1 MLGAMETR
9 AIHLFWWQTLRA
21 PERILDD
28 LARHTDIN
36 TLILDAAYVAVE
48 DPAAVPVLT
57 RVYGESYLV
66 PSTAPFGGLPVA
78 VAEEAD
84 YAAALGF
91 MDLAR
96 SRGFAISCHVLPL
109 NPNPPAMAHTACIDV
124 TGAPALDEDVTGARD
139 LGGAKF
145 AHACPN
151 NPEVQRF
158 GEALVRAAIAAW
170 PGLERLDLNHLEFPH
185 WPRSGLAE
193 PLVCFC
199 DFCRDAAETQGI
211 DFAAM
216 KREVAALYAA
226 LGASGEPRAAALSA
240 NDLATAFAR
249 RPQLAVWLNFRL
261 ASMSAYIE
269 RMAVAAREAA
279 AAHNPGLKL
288 GIDVHLPAICALV
301 GTDLELCGRLFDW
314 VSPKFPDYMP
324 GSVIPLTAQAIAAA
338 GRYDE
343 SALRQG
349 LRDLCDLGPGPAEY
363 VATAMDEE
371 GAVLYP
377 NAYDPAMIARQM
389 PHLAALKG
397 KLPLYAWT
405 WLDNRDHDGWRRKF
419 AALRESDLDGYF
431 LWCWESDLTPEAIAA
446 AHGVF

>member
-9 AIHLFWWQTLRA
+9 AIHLFWWQTLQA
-21 PERILDD
+21 PERMLDD

-66 PSTAPFGGLPVA
+66 PSTAPFVGATGA

-96 SRGFAISCHVLPL
+96 SRGFTISCHVLPL
-109 NPNPPAMAHTACIDV
+109 NPNAPAMARTACIDV

-151 NPEVQRF
+151 HPEAQRF

-185 WPRSGLAE
+185 WPRTGLAE
-193 PLVCFC
+193 LFVCFC
-199 DFCRDAAETQGI
+199 DSCRDSARAQGL
-211 DFAAM
+211 DFEAM
-216 KREVAALYAA
+216 KREVADLHQALARPATRVRQRCRSTTSPPPSPVARNSRY
-226 LGASGEPRAAALSA
+226 GSTSASPRCRPTSSVWRAPRGRRRRRTTPASSSA
-240 NDLATAFAR
+240 STCTC
-249 RPQLAVWLNFRL
+249 
-261 ASMSAYIE
+261 
-269 RMAVAAREAA
+269 
-279 AAHNPGLKL
+279 H
-288 GIDVHLPAICALV
+288 AICALV
-301 GTDLELCGRLFDW
+301 GTDLDLCGRLFDW

-324 GSVIPLTAQAIAAA
+324 GSVIPMAAQAIAAA
-338 GRYDE
+338 GRFDE
-343 SALRQG
+343 AELRQG

-377 NAYDPAMIARQM
+377 NAYDPGIIARQM
-389 PHLAALKG
+389 PHLAALRG
-397 KLPLYAWT
+397 KMPLYAWT

-419 AALRESDLDGYF
+419 AALRESGLDGYF
-431 LWCWESDLTPEAIAA
+431 LWCWESDLTPEALAA
-446 AHGVF
+446 SKGIF